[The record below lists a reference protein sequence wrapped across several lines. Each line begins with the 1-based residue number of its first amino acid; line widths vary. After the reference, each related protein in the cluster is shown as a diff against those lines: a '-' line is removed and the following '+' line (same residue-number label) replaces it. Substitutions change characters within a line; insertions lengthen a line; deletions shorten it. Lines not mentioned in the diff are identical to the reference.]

1 MGYCKK
7 CGKKISANDN
17 FCKECGAPNL
27 NREENNRFPFK
38 KLAIIFCALLAAD
51 LIYVSYLSDFH
62 ESLSFIKDIKNN
74 VLKTATNKNDEADK
88 DLFFKNYMHDM
99 QLKIKKN
106 WTPPKYD
113 TSKKTVLLFTV
124 KRNGE
129 IENIRVEKSSGS
141 KDSDNAAIEA
151 LQKSLPLAPFAPEI
165 KEEKVDIMFSFDYNV
180 LNVKDKIIN

>member
-7 CGKKISANDN
+7 CGKKILANDN
-17 FCKECGAPNL
+17 FCKECGEPNL
-27 NREENNRFPFK
+27 NKKENNGFPLK
-38 KLAIIFCALLAAD
+38 KLVILFCVLMAAD
-51 LIYVSYLSDFH
+51 LIYVSCLSDSH
-62 ESLSFIKDIKNN
+62 EFLSDINKIKNN
-74 VLKTATNKNDEADK
+74 IFQNVSNKNVETDK

-113 TSKKTVLLFTV
+113 TNKKTVLLFTA

-129 IENIRVEKSSGS
+129 VENIRVEKSSGS

-151 LQKSLPLAPFAPEI
+151 LKKSLPFAPFAPEI
-165 KEEKVDIMFSFDYNV
+165 KEEKIDIMFTFDYNV
-180 LNVKDKIIN
+180 LNAKDKFKN

>member
-17 FCKECGAPNL
+17 FCKECGEPNL
-27 NREENNRFPFK
+27 NREENNRFPLK
-38 KLAIIFCALLAAD
+38 KLAILFCALLAAD

-62 ESLSFIKDIKNN
+62 ESLSFINNIKNN
-74 VLKTATNKNDEADK
+74 ILKTATNKNDEADK

-113 TSKKTVLLFTV
+113 TSKKTILLFTV

-129 IENIRVEKSSGS
+129 IENIRVKKSSGS

-180 LNVKDKIIN
+180 LNAKDKIIN